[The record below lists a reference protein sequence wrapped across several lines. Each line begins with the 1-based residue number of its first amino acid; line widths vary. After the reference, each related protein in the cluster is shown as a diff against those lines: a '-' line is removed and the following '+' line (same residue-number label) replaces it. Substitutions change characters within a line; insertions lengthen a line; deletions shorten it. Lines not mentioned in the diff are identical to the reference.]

1 MKAFLAAC
9 AILWCVS
16 APAMAQPCQ
25 PTGDNM
31 RPCAAGTG
39 GTAVAT
45 LPGPKKGRLSRLS
58 DPVVRQMA
66 PRRAKPAPAP
76 RTSLQASGL
85 GLAGAAVGPMQCV
98 LDGLR
103 AAGYP
108 VRFARGLGAGSV
120 PGSLHPAGLAMD
132 VNQVARGVTTPRM
145 PSSEIAIASSCG
157 VISGAQWANND
168 SGHFQLGGWSGTG
181 RRGHSHSIHR
191 HHRRR

>member
-1 MKAFLAAC
+1 MMRILAIS

-39 GTAVAT
+39 GNVAVRPSPA
-45 LPGPKKGRLSRLS
+45 PKGRLRAQS

-66 PRRAKPAPAP
+66 PRRAKPAPA
-76 RTSLQASGL
+76 LQASGL